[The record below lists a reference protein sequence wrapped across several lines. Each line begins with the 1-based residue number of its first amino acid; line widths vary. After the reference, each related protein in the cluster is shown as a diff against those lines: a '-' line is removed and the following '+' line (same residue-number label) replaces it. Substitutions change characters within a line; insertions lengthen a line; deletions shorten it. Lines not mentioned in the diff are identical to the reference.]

1 MSNEFT
7 VIKVNN
13 GFQYATDADRDAASC
28 YKLGQ
33 ALKVNAVKQ
42 SARSLQHHKLF
53 FGGLLEVMF
62 EHWEPDQALTT
73 EAEKKLIMQFCQVLD
88 HNGGGGEVSTWG
100 QMFLDK
106 LAQNRAQKIDAPHK
120 TKEGLLTWLKD
131 KVDHVDLIVTPSGI
145 KRVPKSINFNSMS
158 QEQFGIFY
166 KKCFSVCWQYLLSQ
180 KFDSEAEC
188 QNVIDQLSS
197 MG

>member
-1 MSNEFT
+1 MSTEFT

-13 GFQYATDADRDAASC
+13 GFNYATDSDRDAASC

-33 ALKVNAVKQ
+33 ALKVSAVKQ
-42 SARSLQHHKLF
+42 SARSIQHHKLF
-53 FGGLLEVMF
+53 FGGLLEVMLD
-62 EHWEPDQALTT
+62 HWEPDSAMTT
-73 EAEKKLIMQFCQVLD
+73 EAERKLIMQFCKVLD
-88 HNGGGGEVSTWG
+88 DNGGGGEVSNWG
-100 QMFLDK
+100 RSFLGK
-106 LAQNRAQKIDAPHK
+106 LAQNRAQKIESPHK
-120 TKEGLLTWLKD
+120 TKEGLLLWLKD
-131 KVDHVDLIVTPSGI
+131 KVDHVELVVTPSGI

-158 QEQFGIFY
+158 REQFGVFY
-166 KKCFSVCWQYLLSQ
+166 KKCFSVCWKYILSQ